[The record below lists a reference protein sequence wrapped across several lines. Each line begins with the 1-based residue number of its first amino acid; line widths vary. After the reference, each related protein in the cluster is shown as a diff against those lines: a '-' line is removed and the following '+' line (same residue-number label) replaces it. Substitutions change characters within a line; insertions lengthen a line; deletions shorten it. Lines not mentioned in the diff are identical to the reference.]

1 MLFSII
7 RSIIFNQFDG
17 FGLNVYIIILSMK
30 CKSDGS
36 LVSIDYVEGIWNV
49 I

>member
-17 FGLNVYIIILSMK
+17 FGLNVYIIILSK